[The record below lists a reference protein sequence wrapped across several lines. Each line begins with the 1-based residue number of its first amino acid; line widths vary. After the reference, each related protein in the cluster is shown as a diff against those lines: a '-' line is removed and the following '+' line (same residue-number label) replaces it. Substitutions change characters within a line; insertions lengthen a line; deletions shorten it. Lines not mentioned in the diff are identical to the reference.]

1 MTKIKEE
8 EREMRELA
16 EKIVVEHGDELN
28 DILERTPPE
37 VVESWFEPMTDE
49 KIAEIEA
56 RCKAELERRGIIDL

>member
-1 MTKIKEE
+1 MNKTEDT
-8 EREMRELA
+8 ELRVLA
-16 EKIVVEHGDELN
+16 DEIATRHGDELN

-56 RCKAELERRGIIDL
+56 RCKAELERSGIIDL

>member
-1 MTKIKEE
+1 MNKTEDTE
-8 EREMRELA
+8 LRELA
-16 EKIVVEHGDELN
+16 DEIAARHGDELN

-56 RCKAELERRGIIDL
+56 RCKAELEHRGIIDL